1 MCLLAGQETSAWR
14 RHKRS
19 RDGTGSSTDVV
30 ATVTMTAT
38 FTKDGNLATTSSKD
52 TVPMI
57 LEEQLAEAPQLLN
70 QRASNNVSTRVSIGT
85 SHGVPATASLIV
97 SSKKSAAVVCAETP
111 VTTQPALSLPAAG
124 KKMCQPPRHCSWIVD
139 EEGYSKEDCRPQRP
153 TPPGFGNL
161 CGDDIFTIV
170 IFAFMVILVVLI
182 RCSW

>member
-1 MCLLAGQETSAWR
+1 MCGQKSRRSAAFDDILQFNPALRCATVCRPSTLAPNRGQETSAWR

-38 FTKDGNLATTSSKD
+38 FTKD
-52 TVPMI
+52 
-57 LEEQLAEAPQLLN
+57 
-70 QRASNNVSTRVSIGT
+70 
-85 SHGVPATASLIV
+85 
-97 SSKKSAAVVCAETP
+97 ETP

-170 IFAFMVILVVLI
+170 IFALVVILVVLI